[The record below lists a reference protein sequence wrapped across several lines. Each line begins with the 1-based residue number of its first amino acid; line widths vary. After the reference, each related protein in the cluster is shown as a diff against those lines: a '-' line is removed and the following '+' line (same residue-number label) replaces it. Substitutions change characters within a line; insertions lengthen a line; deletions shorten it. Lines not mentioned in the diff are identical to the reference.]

1 MLLCLDVGNSQI
13 HGGVFVGS
21 ELRVQF
27 RRSTHPIGSSDELGL
42 FLRSVLR
49 ENAIDPREVRRVA
62 ICSVVPTVMY
72 PLHAA
77 AVKYFGLSPFVLR
90 PGVKTGLRIR
100 YRNPQ
105 EVGADRIAAAVAAV
119 HRWPDRDL
127 LVVDCGTA
135 TTFEVITAG
144 RDYLGGAILPGL
156 GISVE
161 VLAGKTAKLP
171 AVEITRPGS
180 ALGRST
186 TESIQSGLFHG
197 HLGAIRHLLREL
209 ALEAFGPGIAPVV
222 VATGG
227 FSRLFAEERV
237 FDHIAP
243 DLVLQGLCVAE
254 QLNRDDAPAAPPA
267 LASEPAASPRA
278 PVS

>member
-13 HGGVFVGS
+13 HSGIFAGA
-21 ELRVQF
+21 ELRAQF

-42 FLRSVLR
+42 FLRGVLR
-49 ENAIDPREVRRVA
+49 ENSIDPREVRRIA
-62 ICSVVPTVMY
+62 ICSVVPSAMY

-119 HRWPDRDL
+119 HAWPDRDL
-127 LVVDCGTA
+127 IVVDCGTA
-135 TTFEVITAG
+135 TTFEAVTAQ

-171 AVEITRPGS
+171 TVEIARPGS

-186 TESIQSGLFHG
+186 SESIQSGLFHG

-209 ALEAFGPGIAPVV
+209 AREAFGPEARPLVI
-222 VATGG
+222 ATGG

-237 FDHIAP
+237 FDHVAP
-243 DLVLQGLCVAE
+243 DLVLQGLRVAE
-254 QLNRDDAPAAPPA
+254 QLNRDDTPATAAAAPAPVDDHTI
-267 LASEPAASPRA
+267 RA
-278 PVS
+278 